1 MAKPNNILQT
11 ERQLSKIGDA
21 VGVDKKKWF
30 VAIVNNNTELSSA
43 RKLEN
48 LGFETF
54 VPQQEIISDFNGKRR
69 KQKKVVISMLL
80 FVYVSERERKQIVN
94 LPFVKRFMI
103 NVSGQ
108 KDSSGKH
115 PLAVIPDDQMNQF
128 RTLVENSDEE
138 IIFDSM
144 PRRIGDNVEITEGN
158 LKGLIG
164 SIIELSEEQSFFVI
178 ALESL
183 GCARVLISSKSIKRK
198 E

>member
-80 FVYVSERERKQIVN
+80 FVYVSERERKHIVN